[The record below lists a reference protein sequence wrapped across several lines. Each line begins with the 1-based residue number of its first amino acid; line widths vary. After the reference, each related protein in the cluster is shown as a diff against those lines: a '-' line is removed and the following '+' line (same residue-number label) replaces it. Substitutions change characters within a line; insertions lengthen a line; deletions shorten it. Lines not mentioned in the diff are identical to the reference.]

1 MTNQRHPVK
10 CMILWHFEQKVQ
22 KEKKKILKKKIH
34 FMIFESPKFRK
45 SKLPPM
51 HPKLKSSVRNHPLTA
66 GKARWSLDQDHRVGE
81 DLLSLLMMA
90 KVDDPVLSLVMRLEN
105 CGLVKY
111 MIQSGEDLAQTCVDR
126 VWQNWQNR
134 SRNLQHLSS
143 QLVLQDL
150 QPLWTFKKV
159 IRLWKI
165 KPDT

>member
-1 MTNQRHPVK
+1 MTNQ
-10 CMILWHFEQKVQ
+10 
-22 KEKKKILKKKIH
+22 
-34 FMIFESPKFRK
+34 SPKFRK

-90 KVDDPVLSLVMRLEN
+90 KVDDPVLSLVMRNIESYALAKLLTKK
-105 CGLVKY
+105 G
-111 MIQSGEDLAQTCVDR
+111 GEDLAQTCVDR

>member
-1 MTNQRHPVK
+1 
-10 CMILWHFEQKVQ
+10 
-22 KEKKKILKKKIH
+22 
-34 FMIFESPKFRK
+34 
-45 SKLPPM
+45 M

-90 KVDDPVLSLVMRLEN
+90 KVDDPVLSLVM
-105 CGLVKY
+105 
-111 MIQSGEDLAQTCVDR
+111 SGEDLAQTCVDR